1 MSQDEPERARPD
13 AKPEAGAEQGPSAR
27 APGYLSGADAQLR
40 HTLRTPLNHI
50 IGYSELLLEEARE
63 RGLEEMVAD
72 LQNIQTAGK
81 ELLTLFNDLFNPVA
95 VEPGTAETALET
107 PAESSTKASDD
118 DAPGTERAS
127 DAGIPD
133 ARLLVVDDNQHNRD
147 IVCRLLKRERYEV
160 STAENGAQ
168 ALEQI
173 KTQPPDL
180 VLLDVMMPV
189 MDGIEACKRM
199 KDDPD
204 TRLIPVVIMTALG
217 QVDDRVRAIQA
228 GADDFLTKPV
238 NRGELLARIQT
249 SLRLKHT
256 VDHKLDRLKG
266 AQEYLARFVPQSVVR
281 QLEENPDAP
290 ELEKTDQDMSALFVD
305 VTGYTRLSENMRQT
319 ADFMVEKYFS
329 RYLDSIHDNGGDVT
343 ETSGDGLMVV
353 FPGTDPKEH
362 AVKAVHAALEI
373 LQKTAELNEQL
384 KGVFDPISVHI
395 GINSGI
401 ALIGPTKYEGA
412 SGVRWT
418 YTALGPAINLASR
431 IAGVAEGG
439 MICVGPETARRIE
452 GAFATK
458 EIGKRQL
465 KNVKGEVMI
474 HQVIEETSTSRHAS
488 RAV

>member
-1 MSQDEPERARPD
+1 MSQEGSDRERPD
-13 AKPEAGAEQGPSAR
+13 ATPQPGGEQNQPPR
-27 APGYLSGADAQLR
+27 APAYLSGADAELR

-63 RGLEEMVAD
+63 RGLEDMLAD

-81 ELLTLFNDLFNPVA
+81 ELLTLFNQLFDPAA
-95 VEPGTAETALET
+95 VDAGIAESALES
-107 PAESSTKASDD
+107 PAESATREVDD
-118 DAPGTERAS
+118 DAPGGETR
-127 DAGIPD
+127 GG
-133 ARLLVVDDNQHNRD
+133 RVLVVDDNENNRE
-147 IVCRLLKRERYEV
+147 IVSRLLEREGYEV
-160 STAENGAQ
+160 STAENGAL

-173 KTQPPDL
+173 KSQPPDL

-204 TRLIPVVIMTALG
+204 SRLIPVVIMTALG

-249 SLRLKHT
+249 SLRLKRI
-256 VDHKLDRLKG
+256 VDTKLDRLKG
-266 AQEYLARFVPQSVVR
+266 AQEFLARFVPQSVIR
-281 QLEENPDAP
+281 QLEENPEAP
-290 ELEKTDQDMSALFVD
+290 ELEKTDQDLSSLFVD
-305 VTGYTRLSENMRQT
+305 VTGYTRLSESMRQT
-319 ADFMVEKYFS
+319 TDFMLEKYFS
-329 RYLDSIHDNGGDVT
+329 RYLDCIHAHGGDLT

-353 FPGTDPKEH
+353 FPGDDPREH
-362 AVKAVHAALEI
+362 AINAVKAALEI
-373 LQKTAELNEQL
+373 LQKTEELNEQL
-384 KGVFDPISVHI
+384 HGIFEPISVHM

-418 YTALGPAINLASR
+418 YTALGPVINLSAR

-439 MICVGPETARRIE
+439 MICIGPETARRVE
-452 GAFATK
+452 GQFACK
-458 EIGKRQL
+458 EIGKKQL
-465 KNVKGEVMI
+465 KNVKREVMI
-474 HQVIEETSTSRHAS
+474 YRVVGAPET
-488 RAV
+488 